1 MPRLFITSLLTLIA
15 TTSAFAEDQIVKIN
29 GAIISGQIIS
39 EDGDAV
45 VLSIRGIELRIP
57 MSEIREIVRDEED
70 APAPAEASEPS
81 SSAPKGEM
89 PKAEASNKWERRMDA
104 SGNPVP
110 LVAIIPVGTEGREQV
125 GTDIVPEVYEAMI
138 PVLRDMQ
145 PDYVVFRVNCNDK
158 RENGYWYQVKREE
171 ASMLNDFDL

>member
-1 MPRLFITSLLTLIA
+1 MPRLFVTSLLTLFA
-15 TTSAFAEDQIVKIN
+15 MTSAFAEDQIVKIN
-29 GAIISGQIIS
+29 GAIISGQIVS

-57 MSEIREIVRDEED
+57 KSEIREIVRDEED
-70 APAPAEASEPS
+70 APTPAGPSES
-81 SSAPKGEM
+81 GSSAPVVEM
-89 PKAEASNKWERRMDA
+89 PEPEAANKWERRTDA
-104 SGNPVP
+104 SGNQVP

-145 PDYVVFRVNCNDK
+145 PDYVVFHVNCNDK
-158 RENGYWYQVKREE
+158 RENGYWYQVRK
-171 ASMLNDFDL
+171 